1 MITGSFYIYINLST
15 LYSTWC
21 FFHKIYKCSERW
33 IAVIFKTGCLY
44 NFNFFSCKIEITFR
58 ECRSVWKM
66 SAVVPNHFYNLP
78 TVNRARS
85 RPSWDLAEAVKLL
98 HDSSTKFLPL
108 RDRRLE
114 ATRASNT
121 AAWPLSSIPPGT
133 TFSEPIPSW
142 KKRKWLSGQRGKP
155 SKLSRL

>member
-1 MITGSFYIYINLST
+1 MQT
-15 LYSTWC
+15 
-21 FFHKIYKCSERW
+21 
-33 IAVIFKTGCLY
+33 VI
-44 NFNFFSCKIEITFR
+44 
-58 ECRSVWKM
+58 RS
-66 SAVVPNHFYNLP
+66 HFYNLP

-98 HDSSTKFLPL
+98 HDSNTKFLPL
-108 RDRRLE
+108 RDLRLE

-142 KKRKWLSGQRGKP
+142 KKRKWLSRQRRRGRKVNCQNFLGCDYNTSIKIEQSLVTIYYLP
-155 SKLSRL
+155 VYFIFQLDVFQTFYSL